1 MCRMNKLLTQQA
13 STFTKYF
20 STINWD
26 QFVAGFFNK
35 FFVLIF
41 IIVIFVLILWI
52 GRIIINRAF
61 KQYTKSNF
69 AITTNRTNTIHAL
82 TLNIFRYTCFFFLLY
97 ALLSTIGVP
106 VGTLIAGAG
115 IFSIALGLGA
125 QGFVNDVVTGFF
137 ILLEQQLDV
146 GDIVELGN
154 VKGTVTSL
162 GIRTTQVTSAD
173 GTLNFIPNRNIT
185 VVSNFSRNNMI
196 ATVDLYIGS
205 NAPLEKIESQ
215 IEAVNARLA
224 PETPALSSAPKIIG
238 PTLNK
243 NNNLVYRVTMITE
256 NGKQDTIRSQFLAE
270 YLTAIRAA
278 KIDLGAQPK
287 APLI

>member
-1 MCRMNKLLTQQA
+1 MNKLLTKQA
-13 STFTKYF
+13 STFTNYF
-20 STINWD
+20 TTINWD
-26 QFVAGFFNK
+26 KFVAGFFNK
-35 FFVLIF
+35 FFILIF
-41 IIVIFVLILWI
+41 ITIIFMLVLWI
-52 GRIIINRAF
+52 GRIIINRTF
-61 KQYTKSNF
+61 KQYVKSNF
-69 AITTNRTNTIHAL
+69 VVTTNRTNTINAL
-82 TLNIFRYTCFFFLLY
+82 TLNIFRYTCFFFFLY

-125 QGFVNDVVTGFF
+125 QGFVSDVVTGFF

-146 GDIVELGN
+146 GDIVELGT

-185 VVSNFSRNNMI
+185 IVSNFSRNNMI
-196 ATVDLYIGS
+196 ATVDLYIGP
-205 NAPLEKIESQ
+205 NAPLEKIEAQ
-215 IEAVNARLA
+215 IQSVNDRLV
-224 PETPALSSAPKIIG
+224 PNLKELSSAPKIIG

-243 NNNLVYRVTMITE
+243 NNIMVYRVTMTTE
-256 NGKQDTIRSQFLAE
+256 NGKQDAIRSQFLAE

-287 APLI
+287 SPLM